1 MKQLYEDGL
10 QIKAGYQSHITSF
23 TRSVMKKNLLRGEHI
38 FHHTHTPLCTPS
50 VHFCLSSPTEQVCTV
65 SSKQYSS
72 HMPAGFNPNLH
83 RAVKRVC
90 GHLAFYLH
98 FLTKV

>member
-38 FHHTHTPLCTPS
+38 LTTHTHTPLYSICPFLSLFPNRTG
-50 VHFCLSSPTEQVCTV
+50 VHSIQ
-65 SSKQYSS
+65 
-72 HMPAGFNPNLH
+72 
-83 RAVKRVC
+83 
-90 GHLAFYLH
+90 
-98 FLTKV
+98 